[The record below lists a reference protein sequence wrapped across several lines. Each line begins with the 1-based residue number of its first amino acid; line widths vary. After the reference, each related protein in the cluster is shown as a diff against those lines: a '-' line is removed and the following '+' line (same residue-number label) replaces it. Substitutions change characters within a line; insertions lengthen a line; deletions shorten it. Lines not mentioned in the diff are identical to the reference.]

1 MIAWLSRLL
10 GGRASPAPQ
19 PAATGSAASAAV
31 SAARLPQPPQPAG
44 AAGAGFGQRRPLVGR
59 SGAVV
64 GFELRLP
71 HALEQRLAAS
81 DVAGPGAAAAVAHHL
96 ALLASVR
103 QVQQGRRVAML
114 ALPSALLGRPD
125 LAERVPAG
133 ALVLPVGSQLDA
145 AAAQALRQRGV
156 LLAAPDGPP
165 AHAPAADLVVL
176 RAAAGGLDTLLLS
189 AQRWQE
195 ARPRL
200 PLMALGLEGID
211 EAERA
216 LAAGVTWAGG
226 RFDGHHAADAARAR
240 PLQSA
245 AHRICAL
252 LNDLALDR
260 DTAVVA
266 EAVRADVAL
275 SYRLLRY
282 ANSPAIGLSRGVE
295 TVANAIML
303 LGRAELGRWLSVM
316 LLSAASGR
324 QASAALQEEA
334 LARGRLLEMLGQQR
348 HVDHAERLFTLG
360 LMSRLH
366 LLLQMP
372 LAAALEPLR
381 LSDDVRQALLHRQ
394 GPWAD
399 YLALADEI
407 EGDDEVRFAALCQP
421 WGGIDAVLEVAEQAW
436 GWAAEVADTAQS
448 KA

>member
-1 MIAWLSRLL
+1 MPPLPRMIGWLLRLL
-10 GGRASPAPQ
+10 GWHATEAPK
-19 PAATGSAASAAV
+19 PAAPAHAAPPPAA
-31 SAARLPQPPQPAG
+31 PAS
-44 AAGAGFGQRRPLVGR
+44 FGQRRPLVGR
-59 SGAVV
+59 SGAVG

-71 HALEQRLAAS
+71 QALEQRLSA
-81 DVAGPGAAAAVAHHL
+81 AGPGEASATAAMAHHL
-96 ALLASVR
+96 ALLASAR
-103 QVQQGRRVAML
+103 QVQQARRM
-114 ALPSALLGRPD
+114 ALISLPAELLMRPE
-125 LAERVPAG
+125 LAEQVPSGTWLLPAG
-133 ALVLPVGSQLDA
+133 PLLDA
-145 AAAQALRQRGV
+145 ATLQGLRQRGV
-156 LLAAPDGPP
+156 LLGVPDGPP
-165 AHAPAADLVVL
+165 ALAPVADFVVL

-189 AQRWQE
+189 VQRWHE

-200 PLMALGLEGID
+200 PLVALGLEGID
-211 EAERA
+211 DAERA
-216 LAAGVTWAGG
+216 LAAGVAWAGG
-226 RFDGHHAADAARAR
+226 RFGGQATGAARAR

-266 EAVRADVAL
+266 DAVRADVAL

-295 TVANAIML
+295 TVANAITL

-324 QASAALQEEA
+324 QASAALQEDA
-334 LARGRLLEMLGQQR
+334 LARGRLLELLGRQR
-348 HVDHAERLFTLG
+348 HVEHADRLFTLG
-360 LMSRLH
+360 LLSRLH

-381 LSDDVRQALLHRQ
+381 LSDDVRQALLQRQ

-407 EGDDEVRFAALCQP
+407 EGDDEARFGALCAP
-421 WGGIDAVLEVAEQAW
+421 WGGIDAVLAVAEQAW
-436 GWAAEVADTAQS
+436 GWAGEVAGTTRPA
-448 KA
+448 

>member
-1 MIAWLSRLL
+1 MIAWLSRLF
-10 GGRASPAPQ
+10 GGAGAPATASAPGPVPLARAPAAVTTPSAPPAPAEA
-19 PAATGSAASAAV
+19 PAS
-31 SAARLPQPPQPAG
+31 
-44 AAGAGFGQRRPLVGR
+44 FGQRRPLVGR
-59 SGAVV
+59 SGAVG

-71 HALEQRLAAS
+71 KALEQRLAAAEGT
-81 DVAGPGAAAAVAHHL
+81 VATAHHL
-96 ALLASVR
+96 ALLASAR
-103 QVQQGRRVAML
+103 QVQQAGRVALL
-114 ALPSALLGRPD
+114 ALPGELLCRPGV
-125 LAERVPAG
+125 AEQVATG
-133 ALVLPVGSQLDA
+133 TLILPTGPPLDA
-145 AAAQALRQRGV
+145 LTAKALRHRGARLGV
-156 LLAAPDGPP
+156 PDGPP
-165 AHAPAADLVVL
+165 TQAPAADFVVL
-176 RAAAGGLDTLLLS
+176 RASAGGLDTLLLS
-189 AQRWQE
+189 AQRWHE

-200 PLMALGLEGID
+200 PLVALGLEGID
-211 EAERA
+211 DAERA

-226 RFDGHHAADAARAR
+226 RFDGRAPSRAPAR

-266 EAVRADVAL
+266 DAVRADVAL

-295 TVANAIML
+295 TVANAVML
-303 LGRAELGRWLSVM
+303 LGRAELARWLSVM

-334 LARGRLLEMLGQQR
+334 LARGRLLEMLGRQR

-360 LMSRLH
+360 LLSRLH

-381 LSDDVRQALLHRQ
+381 LSDDVRQAVLHRQ
-394 GPWAD
+394 GPWAG

-407 EGDDEVRFAALCQP
+407 EGDDEERFGALCAP
-421 WGGIDAVLEVAEQAW
+421 WGGIDAVLVVAEAAW
-436 GWAAEVADTAQS
+436 AWAGDVAGTA
-448 KA
+448 KAT

>member
-10 GGRASPAPQ
+10 GNPGAAPK
-19 PAATGSAASAAV
+19 PAAPAHGAASVATEPV
-31 SAARLPQPPQPAG
+31 AG
-44 AAGAGFGQRRPLVGR
+44 APAQAAASFGQRRPLVGR
-59 SGAVV
+59 LSAVV

-71 HALEQRLAAS
+71 QQLEQRLAAA
-81 DVAGPGAAAAVAHHL
+81 AGGSAGGAAAMAHHL
-96 ALLASVR
+96 ALLASAR
-103 QVQQGRRVAML
+103 QVQQARRVAML
-114 ALPSALLGRPD
+114 ALPGELLARPD
-125 LAERVPAG
+125 MAEQVSAG
-133 ALVLPVGSQLDA
+133 TLLLPMGRGLDA
-145 AAAQALRQRGV
+145 VTAQVLRQRGV
-156 LLAAPDGPP
+156 LLGVPDGPP
-165 AHAPAADLVVL
+165 AQAPAADFVVL

-200 PLMALGLEGID
+200 PLLALGLEGID

-226 RFDGHHAADAARAR
+226 RFDGHRATGVVRVR

-252 LNDLALDR
+252 LNDLALDH

-266 EAVRADVAL
+266 DAVRADVAL

-295 TVANAIML
+295 TVASAITL

-334 LARGRLLEMLGQQR
+334 LARGRLLEMLGRQR

-366 LLLQMP
+366 LLLQLP

-407 EGDDEVRFAALCQP
+407 EGEDEARFDALCAP
-421 WGGIDAVLEVAEQAW
+421 WGGIDAVLAVAEGAW
-436 GWAAEVADTAQS
+436 SWAAEVADTAQR

>member
-1 MIAWLSRLL
+1 MIAWLSRLF
-10 GGRASPAPQ
+10 GGPSA
-19 PAATGSAASAAV
+19 PAAKAAPAVRAAAPVAAAPPALPAAV
-31 SAARLPQPPQPAG
+31 
-44 AAGAGFGQRRPLVGR
+44 AGFGQRRPLVGR

-71 HALEQRLAAS
+71 QVLEQRLAA
-81 DVAGPGAAAAVAHHL
+81 AGNPAGGAAAMAHHM
-96 ALLASVR
+96 ALLASAR
-103 QVQQGRRVAML
+103 QVQRARRVAML
-114 ALPSALLGRPD
+114 AMPGELLCRPEVAEQVPDGTLLLPLGQALDG
-125 LAERVPAG
+125 VT
-133 ALVLPVGSQLDA
+133 
-145 AAAQALRQRGV
+145 AQALRQRGV
-156 LLAAPDGPP
+156 LLGVPDGPP
-165 AHAPAADLVVL
+165 AQAPAADFVVL

-200 PLMALGLEGID
+200 PLMALGLEGIG

-226 RFDGHHAADAARAR
+226 RFDGRHAPGVARAR

-266 EAVRADVAL
+266 DAVRADVAL

-295 TVANAIML
+295 TVANAITL

-334 LARGRLLEMLGQQR
+334 LARGRLLEMLGRQR

-372 LAAALEPLR
+372 LADALEPLR
-381 LSDDVRQALLHRQ
+381 LSDDVRQSLLHRQ

-407 EGDDEVRFAALCQP
+407 EGEDEDRFGALCEP
-421 WGGIDAVLEVAEQAW
+421 WGGIDAVLAVAEQAW
-436 GWAAEVADTAQS
+436 GWAAEVAGTAQQ

>member
-10 GGRASPAPQ
+10 GGAGAPASAPAPQ
-19 PAATGSAASAAV
+19 AARRAGTAAAV
-31 SAARLPQPPQPAG
+31 SAAAG
-44 AAGAGFGQRRPLVGR
+44 ATQAAETSASFGQRRPLVGR
-59 SGAVV
+59 SGAVD

-71 HALEQRLAAS
+71 QLLEQRLAAS
-81 DVAGPGAAAAVAHHL
+81 GSTAATAHHL
-96 ALLASVR
+96 ALLASAR
-103 QVQQGRRVAML
+103 QVQRTGRVALM
-114 ALPSALLGRPD
+114 AMPGELLCRPG
-125 LAERVPAG
+125 LAERVSTG
-133 ALVLPVGSQLDA
+133 TLLLPVGQPLDA
-145 AAAQALRQRGV
+145 ATAKALRQQGV
-156 LLAAPDGPP
+156 RLGVPDGPP
-165 AHAPAADLVVL
+165 SLAPAADFVVL
-176 RAAAGGLDTLLLS
+176 RASAGGLDTLLLS
-189 AQRWQE
+189 AQRWHE

-200 PLMALGLEGID
+200 PLVALGLESID
-211 EAERA
+211 DAERA
-216 LAAGVTWAGG
+216 LAAGVTWASG
-226 RFDGHHAADAARAR
+226 RFDGRPPGAAHAR

-260 DTAVVA
+260 DTGVVA
-266 EAVRADVAL
+266 DAVRADVAL

-295 TVANAIML
+295 TVADAITL
-303 LGRAELGRWLSVM
+303 LGRVELGRWLSVM

-324 QASAALQEEA
+324 QASAAVQEDA
-334 LARGRLLEMLGQQR
+334 LARGRLLELLGRQR

-394 GPWAD
+394 GPWAG

-407 EGDDEVRFAALCQP
+407 EGDDEERFGALCAP
-421 WGGIDAVLEVAEQAW
+421 WGGIEAVLAVAGQAW
-436 GWAAEVADTAQS
+436 GWAAEVTDTTHR